1 MLAKYIIEKYGYK
14 WDDNWQDTDE
24 VMAVLETMK
33 SVDENLQKVVI
44 DVANYIKGK
53 TKNECPYCGGDSDSN
68 DPRVLCAECRY
79 DFGHT
84 YIDEL

>member
-1 MLAKYIIEKYGYK
+1 MLAKYIIQKYGYK
-14 WDDNWQDTDE
+14 WDDSWQDTDAII
-24 VMAVLETMK
+24 VVLETMK
-33 SVDENLQKVVI
+33 SLDENLEKVVV
-44 DVANYIKGK
+44 DVANYIKGQ

-68 DPRVLCAECRY
+68 DPRVLCTECRY

>member
-1 MLAKYIIEKYGYK
+1 
-14 WDDNWQDTDE
+14 
-24 VMAVLETMK
+24 LE
-33 SVDENLQKVVI
+33 KVVI
-44 DVANYIKGK
+44 DIADYFKGQ

-68 DPRVLCAECRY
+68 DPRVLCAECKY